1 MTEENKY
8 KEVPLVE
15 DEQEIDLMEYVRKL
29 WNARMTLLK
38 VAGIGAVLGV
48 VIALSLPKEY
58 TANVLLSPEAS
69 KMGRSSL
76 SSMASMLGI
85 GGSTGNEANALN
97 YTMTEE
103 IITSTP
109 FILELFNTQVQTL
122 NEKMDTT
129 LVAYLEMEKRPWW
142 NTIKALPGMAIGG
155 IRSLFST
162 PAETVEKPLDPFHLT
177 RKQMVQVGAIRRIM
191 TANVEKTGLTQ
202 ISVTLQDPLVAAAVA
217 DTVVSK
223 LQKYITNYKTSKA
236 QEDCLY
242 WEQLY
247 KERQKQYYDAQEA
260 YAQYADA
267 NQGVIK
273 QSVKIEQERLQN
285 EMNLAY
291 QVFSQVAT
299 QLQMTKAKVQEEKPV
314 FAVLEP
320 ATVPLLPSSTSSKI
334 ILLGVV
340 FLAVTA
346 ASAWILFG
354 KEMWNSLRQSM
365 KEQKKEE
372 A

>member
-1 MTEENKY
+1 MTEDNRY
-8 KEVPLVE
+8 KEAPQME

-38 VAGIGAVLGV
+38 VAGIGAIVGV
-48 VIALSLPKEY
+48 VIALSMPKEY

-109 FILELFNTQVQTL
+109 FVLELFNTQVQTL
-122 NEKMDTT
+122 DEKKDTT
-129 LVAYLEMEKRPWW
+129 LVAYLETEKRPWW
-142 NTIKALPGMAIGG
+142 NTIKALPAMAIGG
-155 IRSLFST
+155 IRSLFSSPT
-162 PAETVEKPLDPFHLT
+162 ETVEKPLDPFHLT
-177 RKQMVQVGAIRRIM
+177 RKQMGQVGAIRRIM

-260 YAQYADA
+260 YAKYADA

-340 FLAVTA
+340 FLFVTA

-354 KEMWNSLRQSM
+354 KEMWNSLKQSM
-365 KEQKKEE
+365 KDQKKEE